1 MRISDWSSDVCS
13 SDLGSGSSIGNRHS
27 DSFYSVPHSRGTKRI
42 AHPKGV
48 SNGRFVQPQTRLILS
63 ARNVRPAYHT
73 SKFGDHGDARRGA
86 AIFPYRKISPLSA
99 SRKRGR
105 ATWRES
111 VCQYV

>member
-42 AHPKGV
+42 APPKGV

-86 AIFPYRKISPLSA
+86 AIFPYRKICPLSA
-99 SRKRGR
+99 SRLG
-105 ATWRES
+105 
-111 VCQYV
+111 